1 MKCAAI
7 AHCAHLKFSK
17 FDFRL
22 LQHWLLFWEERRQRM
37 RKSGHLLHFVCVWW
51 SAIFTL
57 GQTDMDQWDHPVKK
71 IKMAPSSLVLAA
83 TDFILRA
90 AACWRVY
97 RPNRGRNIRF
107 GQRRGGQIDNQPT
120 RPPRWKY
127 IRGFLLFGILCSGRW
142 FSCWQHRVFPGVATS
157 FPPTQSNRTWA
168 KIAWAP
174 SADQP
179 PASAPDLPPKV
190 PHPRPSL
197 PTYRTTQIRLPWP
210 RQQAATALS
219 EWFNVHNFKALANS
233 TS

>member
-1 MKCAAI
+1 MRSFSALRALEIFQSLIFGCCNIGCCFEKKEGNVWESPDTYYTLCASGGQR
-7 AHCAHLKFSK
+7 FS
-17 FDFRL
+17 
-22 LQHWLLFWEERRQRM
+22 H
-37 RKSGHLLHFVCVWW
+37 
-51 SAIFTL
+51 SAKLTWTNETT
-57 GQTDMDQWDHPVKK
+57 QSKK

-97 RPNRGRNIRF
+97 RPSRGRNIRF